1 MSTVL
6 YIIIFIL
13 GTIVGSFLN
22 VVIFRYNTGVSFFS
36 GRSFCP
42 SCGKK
47 LSWYELVPIVSFIA
61 LRRKC
66 AGCGSKISFQYP
78 LVEIATGILF
88 LLTIFNFQFSIFK
101 IEPFFNILYYWIIWS
116 ILVIISVYDLR
127 HKIIPDLLVFL
138 FAGLSLAH
146 LVVST
151 GWGNVFHT
159 PYLWDFLAG
168 PLFAL
173 PFAALWFFSQGKWMG
188 LGDAKLALGIGWF
201 LGLIK
206 GGSAIILGFW
216 MGAIVGLALVGI
228 SKPPHQSPPRYTT
241 ASNTKTGMPSSDNPN
256 NHSGDWWGGK
266 LSIAK
271 HLHSN
276 YGLKSEIPFGPFLI
290 LGTIIAFFFNI
301 NVFDLGFVLF

>member
-1 MSTVL
+1 MV
-6 YIIIFIL
+6 IL
-13 GTIVGSFLN
+13 
-22 VVIFRYNTGVSFFS
+22 RYNTGVSFFS

-47 LSWYELVPIVSFIA
+47 LSWYELVPIVSFFV

-66 AGCGSKISFQYP
+66 AGCGSKISWQYP
-78 LVEIATGILF
+78 LVELATGLLF
-88 LLTIFNFQFSIFK
+88 LSTLYALRSTLFFDIYYLLSTI
-101 IEPFFNILYYWIIWS
+101 YYLLIWS
-116 ILVIISVYDLR
+116 ILIVISVYDLR

-138 FAGLSLAH
+138 FAGLSLAY

-151 GWGNVFHT
+151 GWGNILHA
-159 PYLWDFLAG
+159 PYYWDFLAG

-188 LGDAKLALGIGWF
+188 VGDAKLALGIGWF

-216 MGAIVGLALVGI
+216 MGAIVGLTLIGI
-228 SKPPHQSPPRYTT
+228 S
-241 ASNTKTGMPSSDNPN
+241 
-256 NHSGDWWGGK
+256 K

-271 HLHSN
+271 HPHSN

-301 NVFDLGFVLF
+301 NVFDLGLIVF

>member
-1 MSTVL
+1 MNTLFALSV
-6 YIIIFIL
+6 FIL
-13 GTIVGSFLN
+13 GAIVGSFLN
-22 VVIFRYNTGVSFFS
+22 VVILRYNTGVSFFS

-47 LSWYELVPIVSFIA
+47 LSWYELVPVVSFFA

-66 AGCGSKISFQYP
+66 AGCDSKISWQYP
-78 LVEIATGILF
+78 LVEITTGLLF
-88 LLTIFNFQFSIFK
+88 LLAIFNLQFLI
-101 IEPFFNILYYWIIWS
+101 FNIETAMITLYYWIIWS
-116 ILVIISVYDLR
+116 ILIVISVYDLR

-138 FAGLSLAH
+138 FAGLSLVF
-146 LVVST
+146 LLLST
-151 GWGNVFHT
+151 WKTRFQM
-159 PYLWDFLAG
+159 WDILAG

-173 PFAALWFFSQGKWMG
+173 PFAALWFFSQGRWMG

-206 GGSAIILGFW
+206 CGSAIILGFW
-216 MGAIVGLALVGI
+216 MGAIVGLALIGI
-228 SKPPHQSPPRYTT
+228 S
-241 ASNTKTGMPSSDNPN
+241 
-256 NHSGDWWGGK
+256 K

-271 HLHSN
+271 RFRSN

-301 NVFDLGFVLF
+301 NIFDLGLIVF

>member
-1 MSTVL
+1 MNTFFALSV
-6 YIIIFIL
+6 FIL

-22 VVIFRYNTGVSFFS
+22 VVILRYNTGVSFFS

-42 SCGKK
+42 SCNKK
-47 LSWYELVPIVSFIA
+47 LSWYELVPIISFFI

-66 AGCGSKISFQYP
+66 AGCGSKISWQYP
-78 LVEIATGILF
+78 LVELTTGLLF
-88 LLTIFNFQFSIFK
+88 LSTLYALRSTLSFDAYYLLSTI
-101 IEPFFNILYYWIIWS
+101 YYLLVWS
-116 ILVIISVYDLR
+116 ILIVIFVYDLR
-127 HKIIPDLLVFL
+127 HKIIPDGLVFL
-138 FAGLSLAH
+138 FAGLSLAY

-151 GWGNVFHT
+151 GWGNILHA
-159 PYLWDFLAG
+159 PYYWNFLAG

-173 PFAALWFFSQGKWMG
+173 PFAALWFFSQGRWMG

-216 MGAIVGLALVGI
+216 MGAIVGLALIGI
-228 SKPPHQSPPRYTT
+228 S
-241 ASNTKTGMPSSDNPN
+241 
-256 NHSGDWWGGK
+256 K

-271 HLHSN
+271 RFRSN

-301 NVFDLGFVLF
+301 NIFDLGFIVF

>member
-1 MSTVL
+1 MNTLFALSV
-6 YIIIFIL
+6 FIL

-22 VVIFRYNTGVSFFS
+22 VVILRYNTGVSFFS

-47 LSWYELVPIVSFIA
+47 LSWYELVPIVSFLA
-61 LRRKC
+61 LRGKC
-66 AGCGSKISFQYP
+66 AGCGSKISWQYP

-88 LLTIFNFQFSIFK
+88 LLTIFNFQFSIFN
-101 IEPFFNILYYWIIWS
+101 IETAIITLYYWIVWS
-116 ILVIISVYDLR
+116 ILIVISIYDLR

-138 FAGLSLAH
+138 FAGLSLVF
-146 LVVST
+146 LLLST
-151 GWGNVFHT
+151 WKTGFQM
-159 PYLWDFLAG
+159 WDILAG

-173 PFAALWFFSQGKWMG
+173 PFAALWFFSQGRWMG

-228 SKPPHQSPPRYTT
+228 SK
-241 ASNTKTGMPSSDNPN
+241 
-256 NHSGDWWGGK
+256 
-266 LSIAK
+266 LSLAK
-271 HLHSN
+271 RFRSN

-301 NVFDLGFVLF
+301 NLFDLGFIVF

>member
-1 MSTVL
+1 MNTLFALSV
-6 YIIIFIL
+6 FIL

-22 VVIFRYNTGVSFFS
+22 VVILRYNTGVSFFS

-47 LSWYELVPIVSFIA
+47 LSWYELVPIVSFFV

-66 AGCGSKISFQYP
+66 AGCGSKISWQYP
-78 LVEIATGILF
+78 LVELATGLLF
-88 LLTIFNFQFSIFK
+88 LSTLYALRSTLFFDIYYLLSTI
-101 IEPFFNILYYWIIWS
+101 YYLLIWS
-116 ILVIISVYDLR
+116 ILIVISVYDLR

-138 FAGLSLAH
+138 FAGLSLAY

-151 GWGNVFHT
+151 GWGNILHA
-159 PYLWDFLAG
+159 PYYWDFLAG

-173 PFAALWFFSQGKWMG
+173 PFAALWFFSHGRWMG

-216 MGAIVGLALVGI
+216 LGAIVGLALVGI
-228 SKPPHQSPPRYTT
+228 SK
-241 ASNTKTGMPSSDNPN
+241 
-256 NHSGDWWGGK
+256 

-271 HLHSN
+271 RFHSN

-290 LGTIIAFFFNI
+290 LGAIIAFFFNI
-301 NVFDLGFVLF
+301 NVFDLGFIVF

>member
-1 MSTVL
+1 MNAALFV
-6 YIIIFIL
+6 IIFIF

-22 VVIFRYNTGVSFFS
+22 VVILRYNTGVSFFS

-47 LSWYELVPIVSFIA
+47 LSWYELVPVVSFFA

-66 AGCGSKISFQYP
+66 AGCGSRISWQYP
-78 LVEIATGILF
+78 LVEITTGLLF
-88 LLTIFNFQFSIFK
+88 LLAIFNLQFLI
-101 IEPFFNILYYWIIWS
+101 FNIETAMITLYYWIIWS
-116 ILVIISVYDLR
+116 ILIVISVYDLR

-138 FAGLSLAH
+138 FAGLSLVF
-146 LVVST
+146 LLLST
-151 GWGNVFHT
+151 WKTGFQM
-159 PYLWDFLAG
+159 WDFLAG

-188 LGDAKLALGIGWF
+188 VGDAKLALGIGWF

-216 MGAIVGLALVGI
+216 MGAIVGLTLIGI
-228 SKPPHQSPPRYTT
+228 S
-241 ASNTKTGMPSSDNPN
+241 
-256 NHSGDWWGGK
+256 K

-271 HLHSN
+271 HPHSN

-301 NVFDLGFVLF
+301 NVFDLGLIVF

>member
-1 MSTVL
+1 MNAALFV
-6 YIIIFIL
+6 IIFIL

-22 VVIFRYNTGVSFFS
+22 VVILRYNTGVSFFS
-36 GRSFCP
+36 GRSFCT

-47 LSWYELVPIVSFIA
+47 LLWYELVPIVSFFA

-66 AGCGSKISFQYP
+66 AGCGSKISWQYP
-78 LVEIATGILF
+78 LVEIVTDMLF

-101 IEPFFNILYYWIIWS
+101 TELFINVLYYWVIWS
-116 ILVIISVYDLR
+116 ILVVISVYDLR

-138 FAGLSLAH
+138 FAGLSLIH
-146 LVVST
+146 LVVSA
-151 GWGNVFHT
+151 GLGNIFHT
-159 PYLWDFLAG
+159 PLSLDLLAG

-228 SKPPHQSPPRYTT
+228 SKF
-241 ASNTKTGMPSSDNPN
+241 
-256 NHSGDWWGGK
+256 
-266 LSIAK
+266 SITEK
-271 HLHSN
+271 GRSFFKN

-301 NVFDLGFVLF
+301 NVFDLGFIMF

>member
-1 MSTVL
+1 MNTLFALSV
-6 YIIIFIL
+6 FIL

-22 VVIFRYNTGVSFFS
+22 VVILRYNTGVSFFS

-47 LSWYELVPIVSFIA
+47 LSWYELVPIVSFFV

-66 AGCGSKISFQYP
+66 AGCGSKISWQYP
-78 LVEIATGILF
+78 LVELATGLLF
-88 LLTIFNFQFSIFK
+88 LSTLYALRSTLFFDIYYLLSTI
-101 IEPFFNILYYWIIWS
+101 YYLLIWS
-116 ILVIISVYDLR
+116 ILIVISVYDLR

-138 FAGLSLAH
+138 FAGLSLAY

-151 GWGNVFHT
+151 GWGNILHA
-159 PYLWDFLAG
+159 PYYWDFLAG

-173 PFAALWFFSQGKWMG
+173 PFAALWFFSHGRWMG

-228 SKPPHQSPPRYTT
+228 SK
-241 ASNTKTGMPSSDNPN
+241 
-256 NHSGDWWGGK
+256 

-271 HLHSN
+271 RFHSN

-290 LGTIIAFFFNI
+290 LGAIIAFFFNI
-301 NVFDLGFVLF
+301 NVFDLGFIVF

>member
-1 MSTVL
+1 MNTFFALSV
-6 YIIIFIL
+6 FIL

-22 VVIFRYNTGVSFFS
+22 VVILRYNTGVSFFS

-47 LSWYELVPIVSFIA
+47 LSWYELVPIVSFFV

-66 AGCGSKISFQYP
+66 AGCGSKISWQYP
-78 LVEIATGILF
+78 LVELATGLLF
-88 LLTIFNFQFSIFK
+88 LSTLYALHSTLFFDIYYLLSTI
-101 IEPFFNILYYWIIWS
+101 YYLLIWS
-116 ILVIISVYDLR
+116 ILIVISVYDLR

-138 FAGLSLAH
+138 FAGLSLVF
-146 LVVST
+146 LLLST
-151 GWGNVFHT
+151 WKTRFQM
-159 PYLWDFLAG
+159 WDFLAG

-173 PFAALWFFSQGKWMG
+173 PFAALWFFSQGRWMG

-216 MGAIVGLALVGI
+216 MGAIVGLALIGI
-228 SKPPHQSPPRYTT
+228 S
-241 ASNTKTGMPSSDNPN
+241 
-256 NHSGDWWGGK
+256 K

-271 HLHSN
+271 RFRSN

-301 NVFDLGFVLF
+301 NIFDLGLIVF

>member
-1 MSTVL
+1 MNTLFALSV
-6 YIIIFIL
+6 FIL

-22 VVIFRYNTGVSFFS
+22 VVILRYNTGVSFFS

-47 LSWYELVPIVSFIA
+47 LSWYELVPIVSFLA
-61 LRRKC
+61 LRGKC
-66 AGCGSKISFQYP
+66 AGCGSKISWQYP

-88 LLTIFNFQFSIFK
+88 LLTIFNFQFSIFN
-101 IEPFFNILYYWIIWS
+101 IETAIITLYYWIVWS
-116 ILVIISVYDLR
+116 ILIVISVYDLR

-138 FAGLSLAH
+138 FAGLSLVF
-146 LVVST
+146 LLLST
-151 GWGNVFHT
+151 WKTGFQM
-159 PYLWDFLAG
+159 WDFLAG

-173 PFAALWFFSQGKWMG
+173 PFAALWFFSQGRWMG

-228 SKPPHQSPPRYTT
+228 SK
-241 ASNTKTGMPSSDNPN
+241 
-256 NHSGDWWGGK
+256 
-266 LSIAK
+266 LSLAK
-271 HLHSN
+271 RFRSN

-301 NVFDLGFVLF
+301 NVFDLGLIVF